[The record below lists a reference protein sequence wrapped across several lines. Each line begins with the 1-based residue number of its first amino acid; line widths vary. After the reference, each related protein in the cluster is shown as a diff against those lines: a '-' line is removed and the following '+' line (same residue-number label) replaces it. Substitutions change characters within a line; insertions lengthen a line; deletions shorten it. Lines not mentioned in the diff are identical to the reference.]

1 MPLNKGSSPD
11 IISANIRE
19 LIKAGHSHKQAIA
32 AALDMAH
39 SKQENRCW
47 KGYEPT
53 PGKEP
58 YSDGSCRKIQ
68 SKEEECSSVAC
79 NNDGKKVTNITAKA
93 IDRGTEYPS
102 SSANNEQTSIQSLDY
117 TQDHK
122 ALKVQGG
129 GGDKTYAGMPN
140 YTTKGHIG
148 TQN

>member
-1 MPLNKGSSPD
+1 MPLKKGSSPD
-11 IISANIRE
+11 VISANIRE
-19 LIKAGHSHKQAIA
+19 LINAGHSHKQAIA

-39 SKQENRCW
+39 N
-47 KGYEPT
+47 
-53 PGKEP
+53 
-58 YSDGSCRKIQ
+58 
-68 SKEEECSSVAC
+68 KEEECSSVAC

-102 SSANNEQTSIQSLDY
+102 GAANNEQTSIQSLDY

-129 GGDKTYAGMPN
+129 GGDQTYAGMPN